1 MRRYVLMIILCMLA
15 VEAAAA
21 PKQHVL
27 TWGKWLPVKLFI
39 GPDETE
45 SIDIKIR
52 SLFVDGRLKEFT
64 TGEPHDI
71 TERMFVVR
79 RAFRVNDWLPSDSGT
94 PHRWKWQR
102 GGWLLI
108 DRETGRVSHFSLPN
122 FDPFYSSASWYR
134 DYAAY
139 CGLSD
144 DGTRL
149 YAMVVQWGRK
159 KPLLKRELGAAKDSD
174 SPDAQCAIPEW
185 QRQPARVTFVPAGSQ
200 KLTFA
205 VRGHAVD
212 AFTEPAAVGGDE
224 EH

>member
-1 MRRYVLMIILCMLA
+1 MMVCALTVEVAA
-15 VEAAAA
+15 V

-27 TWGKWLPVKLFI
+27 TWGKWMPVKLFI
-39 GPDETE
+39 GPEETE

-52 SLFVDGRLKEFT
+52 SFFVDGRLKEFT

-79 RAFRVNDWLPSDSGT
+79 RAYRVNDWLPSDAGT
-94 PHRWKWQR
+94 PHKWKWQR

-108 DRETGRVSHFSLPN
+108 DRETGRISQITLPN
-122 FDPFYSSASWYR
+122 FDPFYSSATWYR

-144 DGTRL
+144 DGSRL
-149 YAMVVQWGRK
+149 YAMVMQLGRK
-159 KPLLKRELGAAKDSD
+159 KPLLKRELGPAKDSD
-174 SPDAQCAIPEW
+174 NPDDQCEMPQW
-185 QRQPARVTFVPAGSQ
+185 QRQPARVTFVPTGGQ

-205 VRGHAVD
+205 VRGHSVD
-212 AFTEPAAVGGDE
+212 TYTTEQPATGDE
-224 EH
+224 ER